1 MIKVSEIEVKNLISK
16 SKIPSIDFAINPYV
30 GCPHKCIYCYAEF
43 MGKFHKERWGSF
55 LDVKICTKAID
66 TKKFKNNTILLSS
79 VTDAYNPFEIKYA
92 ITKQVLKQFITSQ
105 AKIEILTK
113 SSLVTRDIKIL
124 KQIPNINVGFSINTT
139 DDSIRKQIEPYAS
152 SVQKRIDALKILH
165 NEGINTWVF
174 ISPIFPKITDFKN
187 IVKTCHIYANSFGF
201 ANLNLKN
208 SYHARILN
216 YIHIHHQ
223 KLLPLYQ
230 EIYIRNNK
238 DYWQQTAHEI
248 HSYCQEIGI
257 DYSIHFH

>member
-43 MGKFHKERWGSF
+43 MGKFHKEKWGNF
-55 LDVKICTKAID
+55 LDVKICTKAINIE
-66 TKKFKNNTILLSS
+66 KFKNNTVFLSS
-79 VTDAYNPFEIKYA
+79 VTDAYNPFEAKYG
-92 ITKQVLKQFITSQ
+92 ITKQVLEQFIASQ
-105 AKIEILTK
+105 VKVEILTK
-113 SSLVTRDIKIL
+113 SNLVTRDVKIL
-124 KQIPNINVGFSINTT
+124 KQIPNISVGFSINTT
-139 DDSIRKQIEPYAS
+139 DDVVRKQIEPYAS

-187 IVKTCHIYANSFGF
+187 IVDICRTYAYSFGF
-201 ANLNLKN
+201 ENLNLKN
-208 SYHARILN
+208 SYHMRVLN
-216 YIHIHHQ
+216 YIRIHHQ
-223 KLLPLYQ
+223 NLLPLYQ
-230 EIYIRNNK
+230 EIYVRNNK
-238 DYWQQTAHEI
+238 DYWQQTACEI